1 MTDATTRM
9 ADAASAA
16 ETPPAASDN
25 RKGVRRRGVIKGIG
39 GLAGAAVAFGAPVP
53 AHASNSWGTADV
65 SDDKLVNMYT
75 LMLRSRWWEA
85 AMKDA
90 FLAGKDGLYGACHLY
105 IGEEATAVGTI
116 SALNAD
122 DYIASTHRGHGHL
135 IAKGGDL
142 KKMAAEMFFTTE
154 GYNKGFGGSMHLTDV
169 SRGIL
174 GMNGIV
180 GPSHL
185 LAAGAAY
192 GIKVRGTKQVA
203 MSFGG
208 DGSVNN
214 GWFYSALRNAS
225 LYKLPLVAVIENNGY
240 QIDMPTEKTI
250 ALAELATIAKGLEIP
265 GETVDGNDVLAVNAV
280 AQRAVARARDGLG
293 PTLIEAKTYRW
304 FDHQGMAGAKI
315 GEFGA
320 FGLPYRTD
328 REVRFWMSRDP
339 IARMR
344 NFLFGEKLLTEE
356 SDAKLVA
363 GIKQEVAESLDYA
376 RTCPHP
382 AGELGLTN
390 VYAEGS
396 VSPSQ
401 FIS

>member
-1 MTDATTRM
+1 MPDGASSAQTP
-9 ADAASAA
+9 AASAA
-16 ETPPAASDN
+16 QPAADN
-25 RKGVRRRGVIKGIG
+25 RKEVKRRGLIKGIG
-39 GLAGAAVAFGAPVP
+39 GLAGAAIAFGAPVP

-85 AMKDA
+85 SMKDA
-90 FLAGKDGLYGACHLY
+90 FLGGKDGLYGPCHLY
-105 IGEEATAVGTI
+105 IGEEAVAVGMI
-116 SALNAD
+116 SALNPD

-142 KKMAAEMFFTTE
+142 KKMSAELFFRND

-304 FDHQGMAGAKI
+304 FDHAGMAGAKI
-315 GEFGA
+315 DEFGA

-328 REVRFWMSRDP
+328 REVRYWMARDP
-339 IARMR
+339 VARMR
-344 NFLFGEKLLTEE
+344 TFLIGEKLLTEE
-356 SDAKLVA
+356 NDAKLVA
-363 GIKQEVAESLDYA
+363 DVKKEVADALEFA
-376 RTCPHP
+376 RNSPHP
-382 AGELGLTN
+382 PGDLGLRN

-401 FIS
+401 FIG